1 MKAFHENRVTS
12 QKSSKNVLVI
22 DRLEDLA
29 LLQFGTQCVTLALGL
44 NDTQG
49 QSVQYHY

>member
-1 MKAFHENRVTS
+1 MTS
-12 QKSSKNVLVI
+12 SGSKRGIFCVI
-22 DRLEDLA
+22 GATSMDLA